1 MHTKAELLDLL
12 RAGGLRLSK
21 RLGQHYL
28 IDPRLTARLL
38 DACHLTTRDT
48 VVEIGSGLGA
58 LTDGLAARAKQ
69 VVAVEVDRAV
79 AALLARRMEA
89 CPNVRVVCQDILSF
103 PREQYPDSV
112 IVGAIPYSITS
123 PILVMLSERPLR
135 IRAAWLGVQKEVA
148 NRLTAKPGTKAYGRL
163 TVLVQYRFAVARVMA
178 MPRQAF
184 FPVPAVDSVWLR
196 LTPSPPHTFAV
207 RDERLFFEVVRAAFS
222 QRRKTLLNCLGQLTT
237 VRLTRPQARQLIR
250 ACGLPDGVRG
260 ETLSLSQFATLAN
273 SLAHRR
279 GVN

>member
-1 MHTKAELLDLL
+1 MHTKAELLELL
-12 RAGGLRLSK
+12 RGSRVRLSK

-38 DACHLTTRDT
+38 DACQLTVRDT
-48 VVEIGSGLGA
+48 VVEIGAGFGA
-58 LTDGLAARAKQ
+58 LTDGLAARARQ

-79 AALLARRMEA
+79 AALLARRMA
-89 CPNVRVVCQDILSF
+89 ASPNVHVVCQDIRAF
-103 PREQYPDSV
+103 AWERYPDSV
-112 IVGAIPYSITS
+112 VVGAIPYSLTS
-123 PILVMLSERPLR
+123 PILAMLSERPLR
-135 IRAAWLGVQKEVA
+135 MRAGWLGVQKEIA
-148 NRLTAKPGTKAYGRL
+148 ARLTATPGTKAYGRL

-196 LTPSPPHTFAV
+196 LTPISPHALAV

-222 QRRKTLLNCLGQLTT
+222 QRRKTLLNCLGQLTV
-237 VRLTRPQARQLIR
+237 VRLSRPEASALIH
-250 ACGLPDGVRG
+250 ACGFPEGVRG
-260 ETLSLSQFATLAN
+260 ETLSLSQFAALANTLAQ
-273 SLAHRR
+273 RR